1 MSDPEILARALRN
14 CDYRFR
20 KVDCPHKETL
30 ADITAAKWQ
39 ISDNKW
45 TRWTVVDCPLL
56 PAGEIWCDMTCLS
69 QLEQGVK

>member
-1 MSDPEILARALRN
+1 MSDPEILERALRS

-20 KVDCPHKETL
+20 KVDCPHKEKR

-39 ISDNKW
+39 IGDNKW

-56 PAGEIWCDMTCLS
+56 HAGQIWCDMNCLS
-69 QLEQGVK
+69 QLGHD

>member
-1 MSDPEILARALRN
+1 MSDPDILDRVLRN
-14 CDYRFR
+14 CDYRYR
-20 KVDCPHKETL
+20 KVHCPHKERA

-39 ISDNKW
+39 IGDDQW

-69 QLEQGVK
+69 QLETSLN